1 MLRIRIQISLTDLDP
16 DSVMI
21 LDRYLSFTKNL
32 FLTIFV
38 KPFILKIKLN
48 IRYNFLNWFICAYGS
63 GSGPKK
69 DRIRNTDRTVG
80 AAAGL
85 RLPRGSRHPH
95 LECCQ
100 EGDHQLEECCS
111 HFHNLSEMCHIV
123 PLCVLHNGTVC
134 VNMDNLIGVR
144 YLITLFNS

>member
-1 MLRIRIQISLTDLDP
+1 
-16 DSVMI
+16 
-21 LDRYLSFTKNL
+21 
-32 FLTIFV
+32 V

-100 EGDHQLEECCS
+100 EGDHQLEACCS

-123 PLCVLHNGTVC
+123 HYAYYRT
-134 VNMDNLIGVR
+134 VR
-144 YLITLFNS
+144 YATIWIILLAYGTL

>member
-1 MLRIRIQISLTDLDP
+1 MCIRIRI
-16 DSVMI
+16 
-21 LDRYLSFTKNL
+21 
-32 FLTIFV
+32 
-38 KPFILKIKLN
+38 
-48 IRYNFLNWFICAYGS
+48 WF
-63 GSGPKK
+63 KK

-100 EGDHQLEECCS
+100 EGDHQLEACCS

-123 PLCVLHNGTVC
+123 HYAYYRT
-134 VNMDNLIGVR
+134 VR
-144 YLITLFNS
+144 YASIWIILLAYGILKQYSIVSHVCHVYLYNNNKMLSFPLSLPGYHVSVFLPVFTHCRLYIGPKSLSHTPPLK